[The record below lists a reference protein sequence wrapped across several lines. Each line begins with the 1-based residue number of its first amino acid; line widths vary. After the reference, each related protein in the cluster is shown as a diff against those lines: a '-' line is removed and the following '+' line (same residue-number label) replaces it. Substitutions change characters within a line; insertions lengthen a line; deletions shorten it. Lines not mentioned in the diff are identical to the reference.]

1 MDKFEVKEEFKKRY
15 KYIYENSKL
24 ILLPYIYADLNKR
37 VGFREPDEL
46 FLTNL
51 ESFLLS
57 DIKMEKSDLYKIVE
71 SKKSDIK
78 ELSRIKSVMD
88 LIGNQEINTI
98 DGRRYDFGS
107 ILLDDWDI
115 LLLTWAFIKS
125 QDLRNKV
132 VNKELDALNSYF
144 EMARYTNDGKVW
156 KGGRYRSP
164 YDNYNGIHPKEKTHR
179 IIEES
184 ISKNDKRKSNIKPG
198 IFINTIAEFKNNN
211 ETFLEESDKE
221 EIYFSLHD
229 EIPWNLEIE
238 CDINKSELNSSEYN
252 IPKCIK
258 KIRVDEDKIFIN
270 PNSNINRYLIL
281 CPHCGRIVNV
291 NDSLLSDGVKL
302 RIEKRCQKDPYLFR
316 KMCLYSEL
324 QLIKEI
330 NSESGKILLKKES
343 NI

>member
-1 MDKFEVKEEFKKRY
+1 M
-15 KYIYENSKL
+15 I
-24 ILLPYIYADLNKR
+24 ILLPYIYADLNKTI
-37 VGFREPDEL
+37 GFGNLDEY
-46 FLTNL
+46 FLANL

-57 DIKMEKSDLYKIVE
+57 DIEMENSDLYKVIE
-71 SKKSDIK
+71 SKKNDIN
-78 ELSRIKSVMD
+78 ELSRIKNVIS

-115 LLLTWAFIKS
+115 LLLTWSFIKS
-125 QDLRNKV
+125 QDIRNKV
-132 VNKELDALNSYF
+132 VKKELDALDLYF
-144 EMARYTNDGKVW
+144 VMARYTNDGKVW
-156 KGGRYRSP
+156 RGGRYRTP

-179 IIEES
+179 IIEEAIPENS
-184 ISKNDKRKSNIKPG
+184 KRKSGIKPG
-198 IFINTIAEFKNNN
+198 VFINTISEYKN
-211 ETFLEESDKE
+211 EDLVFLDEEEKE
-221 EIYFSLHD
+221 KIYFSLHD

-238 CDINKSELNSSEYN
+238 CDTNSSELNSIEYST
-252 IPKCIK
+252 PKCNK
-258 KIRVDEDKIFIN
+258 KIRVEEEKIFIN
-270 PNSNINRYLIL
+270 PSSAQNKYLML

-291 NDSLLSDGVKL
+291 DESLLSDGVKL